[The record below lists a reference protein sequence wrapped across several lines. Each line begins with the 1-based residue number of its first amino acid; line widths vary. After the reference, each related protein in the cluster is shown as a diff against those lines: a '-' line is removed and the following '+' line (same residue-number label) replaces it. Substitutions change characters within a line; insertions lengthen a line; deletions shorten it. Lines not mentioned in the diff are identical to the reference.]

1 MNLIKQETIVQ
12 NLKDAGCTDDFVA
25 RFLQIMKR
33 GSTVEQL
40 RLLSNQ
46 RSRLLEQLHIEQKK
60 LDCLDFLRYSLQK
73 QAENTPSPPK
83 QPQKDG
89 TRKVIP

>member
-1 MNLIKQETIVQ
+1 MNLMKQETIVQ

-25 RFLQIMKR
+25 RFLQMMKR
-33 GSTVEQL
+33 GSTAEQL
-40 RLLSNQ
+40 RLLSSQ
-46 RSRLLEQLHIEQKK
+46 RSLLLEQLHIEQKK

-73 QAENTPSPPK
+73 QAENTPPK